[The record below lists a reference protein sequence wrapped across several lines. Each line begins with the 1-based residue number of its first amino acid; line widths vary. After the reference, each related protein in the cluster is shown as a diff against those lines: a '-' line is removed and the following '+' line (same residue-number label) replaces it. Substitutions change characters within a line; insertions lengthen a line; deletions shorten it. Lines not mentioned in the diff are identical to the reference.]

1 MAQGLDTHDIKM
13 VAVDIDGTFVRSDYT
28 YDAPRFR
35 RVFSRMQ
42 EAGCSFVVA
51 SGNQYYQL
59 RDLFPGFQEEISFV
73 AENGAF
79 VKDRTEL
86 VFAADMPRETV
97 HAAIDLCRE
106 SPEILTVMCGMESA
120 YCQRGTVSQDF
131 FELTKLYC
139 HRLKWV
145 DDFKAVD
152 DRILKFAITV
162 PDEKTDHYYEL
173 FRKRLTGTA
182 VPTTSGHG
190 AIDLILP
197 GCHKASGLKRL
208 AARRGITPQQ
218 CAAFG
223 DGGID
228 IEMLKYCGYSYAMGN
243 APQNVK
249 DAAKYVCPSNA
260 EDGVLV
266 TLEKLFPE

>member
-28 YDAPRFR
+28 YDTPRFR

-139 HRLKWV
+139 HRLKW
-145 DDFKAVD
+145 ATT
-152 DRILKFAITV
+152 LNLWT
-162 PDEKTDHYYEL
+162 
-173 FRKRLTGTA
+173 TA
-182 VPTTSGHG
+182 S
-190 AIDLILP
+190 
-197 GCHKASGLKRL
+197 
-208 AARRGITPQQ
+208 
-218 CAAFG
+218 
-223 DGGID
+223 
-228 IEMLKYCGYSYAMGN
+228 
-243 APQNVK
+243 
-249 DAAKYVCPSNA
+249 
-260 EDGVLV
+260 
-266 TLEKLFPE
+266 